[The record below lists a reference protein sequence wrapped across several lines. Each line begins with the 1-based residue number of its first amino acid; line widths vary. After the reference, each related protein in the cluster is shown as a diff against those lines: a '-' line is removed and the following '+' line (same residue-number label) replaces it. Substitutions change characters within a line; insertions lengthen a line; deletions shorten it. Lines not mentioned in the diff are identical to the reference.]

1 MADIKKIYAEFSLE
15 SSQKV
20 IEELFVLLFDKAK
33 DKELGK
39 DTNEE
44 REEEINK
51 KLLILR
57 GLLTEGVEIEELRQI
72 VWQYYIGTR
81 KR

>member
-1 MADIKKIYAEFSLE
+1 MADIKKLYAEFSLE

-39 DTNEE
+39 APNEE

-51 KLLILR
+51 KLLVLK
-57 GLLTEGVEIEELRQI
+57 GLLIEGVEIEELRQI
-72 VWQYYIGTR
+72 VWQYYIGT
-81 KR
+81 KKK